1 MNRHAFPLPLK
12 IQDHADGSRYAFELL
27 EPFVYEWP
35 GTAKYATRAAWDPYI
50 PLYQPDGSVT
60 PGTYQKQ
67 PARAIVVPTGFRT
80 DFASIPRPLQG
91 FLDAVNDVAPAA
103 VVHDFLY
110 TSLMFE
116 DRAQADGIF
125 YDALRSNGVGWIRAR
140 AMWLGVRLGGAGA
153 WADDLGK
160 ASEWFIRGAEAAD
173 AWERAR

>member
-1 MNRHAFPLPLK
+1 MNRQAFPLPLK
-12 IQDHADGSRYAFELL
+12 IQDHADGSRYEFELL
-27 EPFVYEWP
+27 EPFVYEWS
-35 GTAKYATRAAWDPYI
+35 GGR
-50 PLYQPDGSVT
+50 G
-60 PGTYQKQ
+60 Q
-67 PARAIVVPTGFRT
+67 PARSIVVPAGFRT
-80 DFASIPRPLQG
+80 DFASIPRPVQG
-91 FLDAVNDVAPAA
+91 LLDAVNDVAPGS

-125 YDALRSNGVGWIRAR
+125 YDALRANGVGWIRAR
-140 AMWLGVRLGGAGA
+140 ALWLGVRLGGAGA